1 MDRIVKENLTNP
13 VSSAIPM
20 SVPSSFVLRAST
32 IASKLPG
39 VIFALVPTTPAAFDI
54 MDCATSNTAI
64 EKSKAW
70 DTSHTAIHIL
80 MIYLKNSKVSVSC
93 IEFFLITT

>member
-1 MDRIVKENLTNP
+1 MIKIDRIVKENLTNP

-20 SVPSSFVLRAST
+20 SVPRLSVLRAST

-54 MDCATSNTAI
+54 MDCATSKTAI
-64 EKSKAW
+64 E
-70 DTSHTAIHIL
+70 
-80 MIYLKNSKVSVSC
+80 NSNA
-93 IEFFLITT
+93 